1 MWPAAAPPTRPAAGL
16 LPAAAG
22 HRAAVDII
30 GDDVSGRGG
39 LHVFCRR
46 GCLTTMGSVTI
57 GSLIPYQIV
66 KQCVCT
72 LSIGIGAIWD
82 IETFDDS
89 RLTAKFCV
97 LPVRRSVQGAHYRAL
112 VRAGASVLRQRRQ
125 ESGQLRH
132 LHRQAGTEAL
142 LGFNG
147 SSTSAEPPQ
156 KSLMIMKKGMR
167 DRVG

>member
-1 MWPAAAPPTRPAAGL
+1 MRCNCKLACTPLFRQGAEAVKWRQAAPTQHRRPIRCLSATISPPTRPAAGL

-97 LPVRRSVQGAHYRAL
+97 SGMRRSVQGLRCRAL
-112 VRAGASVLRQRRQ
+112 TTARSVCAVRG
-125 ESGQLRH
+125 
-132 LHRQAGTEAL
+132 
-142 LGFNG
+142 
-147 SSTSAEPPQ
+147 
-156 KSLMIMKKGMR
+156 
-167 DRVG
+167 